1 MTIVL
6 NNLKKCFHHNNQERE
21 GGEGQTDKW
30 MTSRLQTDRPRKREK
45 RKGIIPS
52 HLPGFYSSS
61 TVQCHQSFELNNA
74 SLTSSAASMLVPQLI
89 EIPLA
94 P

>member
-30 MTSRLQTDRPRKREK
+30 MTSRLQTDRPRNREK

-52 HLPGFYSSS
+52 HLPGFHSS
-61 TVQCHQSFELNNA
+61 TVQYHQSFELNNA